1 MENEKEILEHPEQFM
16 EENRETLEKALEA
29 NKKKAEKILN
39 DEKKLDKLL
48 GKIEKMC
55 RTISKFPIPY
65 FSEII
70 ADIPKMIW
78 LIRDYKN
85 HNYRDIPYASII
97 AIIAGFIYMV
107 SPIDFIPDVIPVI
120 GIIDDLVVLKIVLS
134 VISSDLDDYWEWHM
148 QHNYIYM
155 EMGEE
160 IEE

>member
-16 EENRETLEKALEA
+16 EENRETLERALEA

-65 FSEII
+65 FRNVI
-70 ADIPKMIW
+70 AYIPKMIW
-78 LIRDYKN
+78 LIRDYKD
-85 HNYRDIPYASII
+85 HNYREIPYASII
-97 AIIAGFIYMV
+97 AIIGWFIYFV
-107 SPIDFIPDVIPVI
+107 SPIDLIPDTIPVA
-120 GIIDDLVVLKIVLS
+120 GLLDDLLALNVVLGIV
-134 VISSDLDDYWEWHM
+134 SSDLDDYWEWHLYN
-148 QHNYIYM
+148 HI